1 MTGILDKLKALV
13 EPQAELNSVDESW
26 PKEQAPGYYED
37 TSVGTYTMPATAVV
51 DEQWESTADREMPG
65 YRGVEEHGV
74 PHNAVTGGGYIIP
87 ASAEDMRA
95 AAEADQKA
103 QSESVTVTEEQIMPV
118 IPVNVVS
125 MPEPIGRQNR
135 LSINSFILTAAADPI
150 RIAPA
155 SHRREQLMISVLGA
169 DVVQFH
175 TDQMAAK
182 TVGYPVTAG
191 KGDVEIVTTDAV
203 YAYSTAGGTVY
214 VLESYSVEVN
224 EHTV

>member
-1 MTGILDKLKALV
+1 MSDLIAKLKSLV
-13 EPQAELNSVDESW
+13 EPQAEVTTTDESW
-26 PKEQAPGYYED
+26 PKEEVPGYYED
-37 TSVGTYTMPATAVV
+37 NSVGVYQMPATAVV
-51 DEQWESTADREMPG
+51 DEQWEPTADREMPG

-74 PHNAVTGGGYIIP
+74 PYNAVSGGGYLVP
-87 ASAEDMRA
+87 LPQEVADANEKAQR
-95 AAEADQKA
+95 EADA
-103 QSESVTVTEEQIMPV
+103 QAVDVTEETIMPV

-155 SHRREQLMISVLGA
+155 SHRREQLMLSVLGA
-169 DVVQFH
+169 DVVTIH
-175 TDQMAAK
+175 TDQQAAK
-182 TVGYPVTAG
+182 MNGYPITAG
-191 KGDVEIVTTDAV
+191 KGDVELVTTDAV

-224 EHTV
+224 ERTV

>member
-1 MTGILDKLKALV
+1 MTILDLLKSLV
-13 EPQAELNSVDESW
+13 EPQPEATSVDQSW
-26 PKEQAPGYYED
+26 PNEETPNYYED
-37 TSVGTYTMPATAVV
+37 TSVGTYTMPPTAVV
-51 DEQWESTADREMPG
+51 DEQWEPTADREMPG

-74 PHNAVTGGGYIIP
+74 PYNSVSGGGYLVP
-87 ASAEDMRA
+87 LPQEVAEANKKADAEA
-95 AAEADQKA
+95 AAK
-103 QSESVTVTEEQIMPV
+103 SVDVTEETIMPV

-135 LSINSFILTAAADPI
+135 VSINSFILGAAAKPI

-169 DVVQFH
+169 DVVMIH
-175 TDQMAAK
+175 TDEQAAAMN
-182 TVGYPVTAG
+182 GYPVVAA

>member
-1 MTGILDKLKALV
+1 MTIIDKLKALV
-13 EPQAELNSVDESW
+13 EPQAEPNSPDETW
-26 PKEQAPGYYED
+26 PKEETPGYYDD
-37 TSVGTYTMPATAVV
+37 TSLGTYTMPPTAVV
-51 DEQWESTADREMPG
+51 DEQWEPTADREMPG

-74 PHNAVTGGGYIIP
+74 PYNAASGGGYLIP
-87 ASAEDMRA
+87 KTQEEMQANR
-95 AAEADQKA
+95 EADEKA
-103 QSESVTVTEEQIMPV
+103 KAETVTVTEETILPV

-135 LSINSFILTAAADPI
+135 LSINSFPITALADPI

-169 DVVQFH
+169 DVIMFH
-175 TDQMAAK
+175 TDQQAAK
-182 TVGYPVTAG
+182 MNGYPVTAG

-203 YAYSTAGGTVY
+203 YAYSVAGGTVY
-214 VLESYSVEVN
+214 VLESYSTEVN